1 MSKKDQELD
10 IKRLTVGKRCRYT
23 SKKHEGTGEIA
34 NVYSV
39 TKGTFVVV
47 NDKTNFRYV
56 TVRPS
61 QIKLF

>member
-1 MSKKDQELD
+1 MSEAID
-10 IKRLTVGKRCRYT
+10 IKKLTTGKRCRYT

>member
-1 MSKKDQELD
+1 MSEPID
-10 IKRLTVGKRCRYT
+10 IKKLTVGKRCRYT

-34 NVYSV
+34 HVYDV
-39 TKGTFVVV
+39 LKGKYVVV
-47 NDKTNFRYV
+47 NDKANFRYV